1 MAVIYVENLV
11 SRRPVTITPDRS
23 VCEAAELM
31 RREGVGS
38 LIVVDPEGRLAGI
51 LTERDLA
58 YRVVAGRCSCDVRVG
73 EVMTPRERLVTV
85 EPGTSIAEAAR
96 IMIDVGVRHLPVVTR
111 DGELVGVVSLRDLAR
126 AIWGMHEAPSTP

>member
-1 MAVIYVENLV
+1 MIYIGNLV
-11 SRRPVTITPDRS
+11 SRMPVTVTADRS
-23 VCEAAELM
+23 VCDAAEIM

-38 LIVVDPEGRLAGI
+38 LLVVDSEGRLAGI

-58 YRVVAGRCSCDVRVG
+58 YRVVASRCSCDVRVG

-111 DGELVGVVSLRDLAR
+111 EGRLVGVVSLRDLAR